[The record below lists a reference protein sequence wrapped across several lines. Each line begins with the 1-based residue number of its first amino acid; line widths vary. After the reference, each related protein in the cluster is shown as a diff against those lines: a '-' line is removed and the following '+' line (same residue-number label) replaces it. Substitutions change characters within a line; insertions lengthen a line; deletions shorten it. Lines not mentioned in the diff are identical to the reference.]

1 MQPYRL
7 TSPTRRRRG
16 AVPISLTP
24 LIDVVFILLVF
35 FMLATSLLDWRA
47 IELNVPVR
55 TAALM
60 SMEGALVVEIRPEGV
75 RLAGEKIPSGSLPS
89 RIREHLLR
97 KPRRRVVVKPASGVT
112 LQEAVRVLD
121 ALTAAGVEDLS
132 LVRGRER

>member
-7 TSPTRRRRG
+7 RSPTRRRRS

-47 IELNVPVR
+47 IELNAVR
-55 TAALM
+55 TAAPM

-97 KPRRRVVVKPASGVT
+97 KPRRRVVAKPASGVS

-132 LVRGRER
+132 VVRGRER